1 MSKYKYNLEEFVDVC
16 NACTYQVSKNP
27 GSKDGAFCL
36 GKDFRTLC
44 ECKTEDEIEEANVSD
59 DSRAFFKCLLEQ
71 EDSSHYKFNQNEKII
86 AEINVFEPFTKEG
99 ILDQKWHVLISL
111 LALLDTAYFDNN
123 YVGTKNFG
131 VKGGIESIQV
141 DSEIK
146 KICISWTDAKNKIR
160 TTSYPS
166 ELMNEWILEAIK
178 ENISKR

>member
-1 MSKYKYNLEEFVDVC
+1 M
-16 NACTYQVSKNP
+16 
-27 GSKDGAFCL
+27 
-36 GKDFRTLC
+36 
-44 ECKTEDEIEEANVSD
+44 
-59 DSRAFFKCLLEQ
+59 LEQ